1 MYFIPSAATVF
12 VSACSVPQKIAS
24 RGKQAAA
31 TKCVLESVRIRLVEN
46 GLSAYIFASLPSQ
59 RPAGEKIAIR
69 AVYTAGSYTWLPI
82 RGLRA
87 EPANERTASQH
98 ICPFHN
104 ISEDRASIGN

>member
-12 VSACSVPQKIAS
+12 VSACNVPQKIAS
-24 RGKQAAA
+24 RGKQAAV

-69 AVYTAGSYTWLPI
+69 AVYTAGSYTSAPNS
-82 RGLRA
+82 RA
-87 EPANERTASQH
+87 TRRTGEREDRFATHLSVSQH
-98 ICPFHN
+98 FRGQGQH
-104 ISEDRASIGN
+104 R

>member
-1 MYFIPSAATVF
+1 MYFMGSVAGVF

-59 RPAGEKIAIR
+59 RPAGEQVPFR
-69 AVYTAGSYTWLPI
+69 AATPK
-82 RGLRA
+82 
-87 EPANERTASQH
+87 PMNKRTASQH
-98 ICPFHN
+98 RLSVSQHFGG
-104 ISEDRASIGN
+104 RGQQG